1 MNIHGVQFFFHS
13 LPSTQAVP
21 TTFYTNFTLEQLM
34 RVYTSTVGEIEQVTT
49 ALDTEV
55 SFKLELLSYLMV
67 TCDFSITFP
76 LKITFTLC

>member
-1 MNIHGVQFFFHS
+1 MEFNFFSLFAFHIS
-13 LPSTQAVP
+13 SANHFLYKFYLGAV
-21 TTFYTNFTLEQLM
+21 NVC
-34 RVYTSTVGEIEQVTT
+34 VYIAVGEIEQVTT

-55 SFKLELLSYLMV
+55 SFRLELLSYLMV